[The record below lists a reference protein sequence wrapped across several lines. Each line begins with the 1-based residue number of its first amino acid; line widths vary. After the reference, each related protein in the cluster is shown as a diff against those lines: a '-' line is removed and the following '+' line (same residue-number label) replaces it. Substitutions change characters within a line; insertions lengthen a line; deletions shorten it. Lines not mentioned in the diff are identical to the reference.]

1 MAEER
6 RLVLC
11 PWVEAVLREQFQRGE
26 RKRVTGSTAAPQKSN
41 LKPTSSIYWRQEFDE
56 RMRGHG
62 QVRDAVRRGAVEA
75 GWGDQ
80 GGEDRPL
87 EWVRV
92 VDVDALASLLG
103 VATNIDQLQA
113 ASTEL
118 APWLDRYPRLGE
130 VLKAWAALRRI
141 RSLGPDSWCSW
152 QDALKVLDALAA
164 RPGEDQVIRVL
175 SGHLFRDTKRIEQLL
190 PQLDVLSGEGLGT
203 RPRGKWEVLRTLGL
217 VKQPLPLMVAGVG
230 AITMQEGPDCTMVRP
245 YVGVAPQS
253 VRGLIAKPA
262 WVLTIEN
269 LTTFHLAAEALKG
282 RDDGVVVFTGGMPS
296 PAWVAGFR
304 RLTRDLPASTAF
316 YHWGDIDLGGFRIA
330 ARLKEVALPTD
341 ASLQPWLMDLTMR
354 GLGEDVSETTGNAM
368 RLSAVRIG
376 WLDLQNLP
384 NRTLEQERIALK
396 LPQ

>member
-11 PWVEAVLREQFQRGE
+11 PWVEAVLREQLQRGE
-26 RKRVTGSTAAPQKSN
+26 RKRVTGSTAAPQKTN
-41 LKPTSSIYWRQEFDE
+41 LKQTSSIYWRQEFDE

-341 ASLQPWLMDLTMR
+341 ASLQPWLMDLTMCGR
-354 GLGEDVSETTGNAM
+354 GEDVSETTGNAM